1 MSKTPSKVI
10 AGCFAFAAF
19 TVAVLAGLAG
29 GNSAVSIL
37 IRALIAMIGCY
48 PIGLMIGM
56 ICQRVMTDHID
67 AHREP
72 AAVSPSSPTDSL
84 ASAQASATTEAK
96 SE

>member
-10 AGCFAFAAF
+10 AGCFAMAAF
-19 TVAVLAGLAG
+19 AVAVLAGLAG

-37 IRALIAMIGCY
+37 IRALIALICCY

-56 ICQRVMTDHID
+56 ICQRVMTDHIQ
-67 AHREP
+67 AHRET
-72 AAVSPSSPTDSL
+72 ATMSASSLTDSL
-84 ASAQASATTEAK
+84 AGSEATATTKAD

>member
-10 AGCFAFAAF
+10 AGCFALAAF
-19 TVAVLAGLAG
+19 AVAVLAGLAG

-37 IRALIAMIGCY
+37 IRALIAMMGCY

-56 ICQRVMTDHID
+56 ICQRVMTDHIE
-67 AHREP
+67 AHRE
-72 AAVSPSSPTDSL
+72 AATMSQSSPTDSL
-84 ASAQASATTEAK
+84 AGTQASATTEAK